1 MSTTTP
7 NLNLKKPAL
16 TDPANIT
23 DFNSN
28 WDTLDTE
35 IQALKDDTIDGLSP
49 NKVVVSDNAGKLST
63 GEITTTELN
72 YLSGATG
79 NIQDQLNNM
88 DIDISGAAS
97 TIKTDNLTSNR
108 VVISNGDG
116 KIAVSPVTSTELNYL
131 DGVTSNVQ
139 TQFNGKVSKSGDTM
153 NGALNFKNDTEF
165 RAISKTRVLNNTTYY
180 VNWGC
185 GILGG
190 EGIVAMEL
198 NLPQSDGT
206 STVLGRLEVGG
217 RGVSFLDANNKR
229 TYLYT
234 SGLTAASVE

>member
-7 NLNLKKPAL
+7 NLKLKKPAL
-16 TDPANIT
+16 SDPANIT

-28 WDTLDTE
+28 WDTLDSE

-97 TIKTDNLTSNR
+97 TIKTDNLTPNR
-108 VVISNGDG
+108 AVISNGDG

-198 NLPQSDGT
+198 HLPQSDGT
-206 STVLGRLEVGG
+206 STVLGRLEVGS

-229 TYLYT
+229 TYLY
-234 SGLTAASVE
+234 SNGLTAASVE

>member
-7 NLNLKKPAL
+7 NLKLKKPAL
-16 TDPANIT
+16 SDPANIT

-28 WDTLDTE
+28 WDTLDSE

-97 TIKTDNLTSNR
+97 TIKTDNLTPNR
-108 VVISNGDG
+108 AVISNGDG

-139 TQFNGKVSKSGDTM
+139 TQFSGKVSKSGDTM
-153 NGALNFKNDTEF
+153 NGALDFKNDTEF

-198 NLPQSDGT
+198 HLPQSDGT
-206 STVLGRLEVGG
+206 STVLGRLEVGS

-229 TYLYT
+229 TYLYP
-234 SGLTAASVE
+234 SGLTVASVE